1 VNMGHRK
8 AISIYFEI
16 ALWPRMA
23 GILKLHGYREVVDRA
38 TQEAK
43 AEEQILGVGVA

>member
-1 VNMGHRK
+1 MGHRK

-23 GILKLHGYREVVDRA
+23 GILKLHSYREVADRA